1 MIIDLPPG
9 APRLTLRWNSP
20 QGARDV
26 VGHLVAANHEWFVLL
41 PEDRPAVW
49 VPRAEASGVK
59 EVPERTVLPAS
70 PPEAVE
76 RVLDRMFPGL
86 RRARLGGWV
95 LREGHWR
102 TGRANSVLAVGDPGL
117 PFAEA
122 LEAAE
127 EWYGRRPQLQIVL
140 GGVVEDEVRAHGL
153 EVKAETLVVV
163 ARIDDLAAA
172 PLGDAAWEGAPGA
185 GWRALS
191 PSSDDLYL
199 EELTSAPAHYL
210 TLEGLGAGRVAL
222 WGGWALLSS
231 LKVAPGR
238 RGEGWGRGLTRA
250 LVQRAKDEGART
262 IALQVEAGNDVA
274 RRLYEAEGFVEHHR
288 YGYAVRPA

>member
-140 GGVVEDEVRAHGL
+140 GGVVEEEARAHGL

-172 PLGDAAWEGAPGA
+172 PLGDAAWGGGGA
-185 GWRALS
+185 GVVAVERRPLPGGANVRPSAVPQARGVGCRAGG
-191 PSSDDLYL
+191 
-199 EELTSAPAHYL
+199 AV
-210 TLEGLGAGRVAL
+210 GRLGAAVIAEGRARASRSRL
-222 WGGWALLSS
+222 G
-231 LKVAPGR
+231 PG
-238 RGEGWGRGLTRA
+238 L
-250 LVQRAKDEGART
+250 DEGA
-262 IALQVEAGNDVA
+262 G
-274 RRLYEAEGFVEHHR
+274 AEGE
-288 YGYAVRPA
+288 G